1 MKKLVA
7 LVLTMLM
14 LVAVFTSMASAAS
27 KPIKIKFAYMPP
39 ELTPEECV
47 ETTIAY
53 TFRDY
58 LEEHF
63 PDRFQVEIYP
73 SGQLGSFAETYAGN
87 SDGSIE
93 ISLVNV
99 AAISTVDKNLNVW
112 QIPGSISSLAQIRAL
127 LASEEAM
134 ATFDNVNKQTG
145 TTILMGFSAG
155 ARHFTNNVRE
165 VKTPADMNGIV
176 FRTMENPLYVKM
188 VESMGGVAVPMAS
201 SEMYSA
207 LQNGVIQGQENPISS
222 IIADMTYQVQD
233 YLTLDGHVY
242 SLAFMVCNTAWLNN
256 LDPELQQG
264 VKDAAKAAFV
274 ASNERVDALEATGL
288 EFLKTTGGMQV
299 YVPTEEELK
308 AWHDQCYQGA
318 VGYVIEQLGQEKV
331 DEFMNL
337 VNSVTY

>member
-1 MKKLVA
+1 MRKFVA
-7 LVLTMLM
+7 LTLALALAFTLAVLP
-14 LVAVFTSMASAAS
+14 ASAEKA
-27 KPIKIKFAYMPP
+27 IKVKIAYMPP

-63 PDRFQVEIYP
+63 PGRFDVQLYP

-93 ISLVNV
+93 ISMVNV
-99 AAISTVDKNLNVW
+99 AAIATVDKNLNVW
-112 QIPGSISSLAQIRAL
+112 QIPGSVGSLQHMRAL
-127 LASEEAM
+127 LSSEEAM
-134 ATFDNVNKQTG
+134 ATFDNVSKQTG
-145 TTILMGFSAG
+145 TTILMGFTAG

-165 VKTPADMNGIV
+165 VKSPADMNGIV

-207 LQNGVIQGQENPISS
+207 LQNKVIEGQENPIAS
-222 IIADMTYQVQD
+222 IISDLTYQVQD

-242 SLAFMVCNTAWLNN
+242 SVAFMVCNTPWLNS
-256 LDPELQQG
+256 LDPELQEG
-264 VKDAAKAAFV
+264 VKAAAKAAFE
-274 ASNERVDALEATGL
+274 ASNDRVDKMEAEGL
-288 EFLKTTGGMQV
+288 TFLKEQGMQV
-299 YVPTEEELK
+299 YEPTEEELT
-308 AWHDQCYQGA
+308 AWHDACYKGTIDYI
-318 VGYVIEQLGQEKV
+318 VEQLGQENV
-331 DEFMNL
+331 DSFMAI
-337 VNSVTY
+337 VNSLK

>member
-1 MKKLVA
+1 MKKFIALA
-7 LVLTMLM
+7 LVLALALTLA
-14 LVAVFTSMASAAS
+14 AVPAGAEGT
-27 KPIKIKFAYMPP
+27 IKIKFAYMPP

-58 LEEHF
+58 LEEQF
-63 PDRFQVEIYP
+63 PGRFEVEIYP

-99 AAISTVDKNLNVW
+99 AAIATVDNSLNVW
-112 QIPGSISSLAQIRAL
+112 QIPGSVVSLDHMRAL
-127 LASEEAM
+127 LSSEEAM
-134 ATFDNVNKQTG
+134 ATFDNVSQQTG

-188 VESMGGVAVPMAS
+188 VEAMGGVAVPMAS

-207 LQNGVIQGQENPISS
+207 LQNKVIEGQENPIAS
-222 IIADMTYQVQD
+222 IIADLTYQVQD
-233 YLTLDGHVY
+233 YLVLDGHVY
-242 SLAFMVCNTAWLNN
+242 SVAFMVTNTAWLNS
-256 LDPELQQG
+256 LDPELQEG
-264 VKDAAKAAFV
+264 VKAAAQAAFE
-274 ASNERVDALEATGL
+274 ASNERIDIMEAEGL
-288 EFLKTTGGMQV
+288 EFLKEQGMTV
-299 YVPTEEELK
+299 YEPTEEEI
-308 AWHDQCYQGA
+308 AEWMDACYNGTYD
-318 VGYVIEQLGQEKV
+318 YVVEQLGQETV
-331 DEFMNL
+331 DNFMAI
-337 VNSVTY
+337 VNSLK

>member
-7 LVLTMLM
+7 LLLATLL
-14 LVAVFTSMASAAS
+14 LVAACSTMASAAS

-58 LEEHF
+58 LETNF
-63 PDRFQVEIYP
+63 PGRFQIELYP
-73 SGQLGSFAETYAGN
+73 AGQLGSYAETYAGA

-93 ISLVNV
+93 IAQVNV
-99 AAISTVDKNLNVW
+99 TTIATVDQDLNVW
-112 QIPGSISSLAQIRAL
+112 QIPGSINSLPHMRAVL
-127 LASEEAM
+127 SNEDALA
-134 ATFDNVNKQTG
+134 TLDNVSKQTG
-145 TTILMGFSAG
+145 TRVLLGYSAG
-155 ARHFTNNVRE
+155 ARHFTNFVRE
-165 VKTPADMNGIV
+165 IKTPADMNGIV
-176 FRTMENPLYVKM
+176 MRVQENQLYVKM
-188 VESMGGVAVPMAS
+188 VEALGGVATPMAS

-207 LQNGVIQGQENPISS
+207 LQNHVIEGQENPIAS

-242 SLAFMVCNTAWLNN
+242 SVAFIVCNDNWFNG
-256 LDPELQQG
+256 LDAELQEG
-264 VKDAAKAAFV
+264 IMAASKAAFE
-274 ASNERVDALEATGL
+274 ASNACIDNLEETGL

-308 AWHDQCYQGA
+308 DWHEQCYNGA
-318 VGYVIEQLGQEKV
+318 IDYVVEQIGQDKV
-331 DEFMNL
+331 DSFMNI
-337 VNSVTY
+337 VNSVEY

>member
-1 MKKLVA
+1 
-7 LVLTMLM
+7 MLM

-112 QIPGSISSLAQIRAL
+112 QIPGSINSLAQIRAL
-127 LASEEAM
+127 LASEE
-134 ATFDNVNKQTG
+134 
-145 TTILMGFSAG
+145 S
-155 ARHFTNNVRE
+155 
-165 VKTPADMNGIV
+165 
-176 FRTMENPLYVKM
+176 
-188 VESMGGVAVPMAS
+188 
-201 SEMYSA
+201 
-207 LQNGVIQGQENPISS
+207 
-222 IIADMTYQVQD
+222 
-233 YLTLDGHVY
+233 DGDV
-242 SLAFMVCNTAWLNN
+242 
-256 LDPELQQG
+256 
-264 VKDAAKAAFV
+264 
-274 ASNERVDALEATGL
+274 
-288 EFLKTTGGMQV
+288 
-299 YVPTEEELK
+299 
-308 AWHDQCYQGA
+308 
-318 VGYVIEQLGQEKV
+318 
-331 DEFMNL
+331 
-337 VNSVTY
+337 